1 MKCKRSLVVA
11 ALLLANCSLAF
22 TQGKAPSA
30 APTSFLRNND
40 VLRMVKDGVS
50 PGAIIAKIR
59 TSYCHFDIF
68 PPVLQ
73 DLKRRGVPITVLLAM
88 KTAPSGPPAAV
99 AGKGPELSPP
109 TTRVRIPAGT
119 LVEVETAYP
128 VSSSNVDRGNRI
140 TFHVTRR
147 VFVNDVLVIPQD
159 AVARARVISSK
170 PARGWGRA
178 GMLAWEMEYVIAVD
192 GTRVPIKVS
201 GQLKGNNRSAAIA
214 GGAIATG
221 ALIFPYTSPVALIWG
236 LKKGQEAVLRGSK
249 PFTAAVRNDIDVT
262 GLTPRDGRAIYHD
275 MDTVKESSK
284 PLVPTQFERLGI
296 RH

>member
-22 TQGKAPSA
+22 TQVKAPPR
-30 APTSFLRNND
+30 APIPILHNGD
-40 VLRMVKDGVS
+40 VLRMVNDGVN
-50 PGAIIAKIR
+50 PGVIITKIL
-59 TSYCHFDIF
+59 TSRCYFDIF

-73 DLKRRGVPITVLLAM
+73 DLSRRGVPTAVLMAM
-88 KTAPSGPPAAV
+88 KMVPSGPPAAF
-99 AGKGPELSPP
+99 ATKSETSPP
-109 TTRVRIPAGT
+109 ATRVQIPAGT
-119 LVEVETAYP
+119 LIELETAYP
-128 VSSSNVDRGNRI
+128 VSSANVDKGSRI

-159 AVARARVISSK
+159 AVARARVVRSK
-170 PARGWGRA
+170 PAGVWGRA
-178 GMLAWEMEYVIAVD
+178 GMLAWEMEYVVAID
-192 GTRVPIKVS
+192 GTRVPIQLS

-214 GGAIATG
+214 GGAVATG

-249 PFTAAVRNDIDVT
+249 PFTAAVRNDVDIAGVS
-262 GLTPRDGRAIYHD
+262 PRDRRAIYHD
-275 MDTVKESSK
+275 RDTVKESSK
-284 PLVPTQFERLGI
+284 PLVPTRFERLSV